1 MLDPDLFW
9 SLTFAEL
16 SIKVKGYQINLE
28 RQWEQTRYIA
38 SLIINVNVK
47 KANQVTPEKLIP
59 LSFDHIE
66 QKTIKRLTPE
76 EVEILKKKWQTEQ

>member
-1 MLDPDLFW
+1 MLPEQFW
-9 SLTFAEL
+9 MLTFAEL
-16 SIKVKGYQINLE
+16 SIKGRGYRISIE
-28 RQWEQTRYIA
+28 REWERTRYIA

-47 KANQVTPEKLIP
+47 KADQVTPEKLIP